1 MTPPPLAR
9 RLLRR
14 LLPEEVRDVLLG
26 DLDEEFERLVV
37 PSRSHRRAR
46 GWYWSQVIRSLPG
59 VIRLRAQAGRRR
71 SGPNEPVRPGRV
83 LGQFAADFRYGLR
96 RAMHQP
102 SLVATVTLTLALGI
116 GATTSV
122 FALVQIVLLRPLP
135 YDAADRLIAI
145 SEVDTRRPNSGGTVS
160 YPDFLDYRAQNSTL
174 VDVVGYS
181 GGSRN
186 VTGIVEQDRVPMTEV
201 TDGFF
206 ALLGVRPALG
216 RDFES
221 ADMRDQ
227 SPPVVIV
234 TDGAWRRRFGADSR
248 VIGRTIGLSGE
259 PTTIVGVLPRD
270 FEFPLRGLAELFL
283 PIRQTDAQ
291 SERRYMH
298 GLDIIGRLRPGVSPD
313 QAAAD
318 LDVIAR
324 RFASID
330 PQYHPAARASV
341 MRLADQV
348 VGSVRPILIVLLGAA
363 AFVLLV
369 ACANIAGVLVAR
381 GASRLYEIAIR
392 SAIGASRGRLI
403 RQLATESLVLAI
415 PGGVVGIILGQW
427 AVRLFVTSIPRA
439 QRAAVPHLTSISIDP
454 VSVAVS
460 VGLVVVSVIAFGVL
474 PAWQAARDGDR
485 AALRARGG
493 LDARRVRLQSVF
505 VVAQLALAVVL
516 LAGSGLM
523 SRSVYRLLGTS
534 PGFEP
539 EGLLTARVNPSFA
552 DAPRVTAYHQKLL
565 EQIRALPGVT
575 GVATVSQL
583 PLSGSGNSGTFKVV
597 ESAGKGEGSIQQEST
612 AAIRTISPG
621 YFAVMSIPVRQGRG
635 LSPEDRRGQPLVVVV
650 NQTLAATVFDG
661 RPLGQHIVFPFFDG
675 RPAWEIVGVVGDEQ
689 IASIDRPMS
698 PVVYFPFGQALNGD
712 INLVVRTTADP
723 ASQIRSVRAAAA
735 SVDPSVPV
743 YSAETMASRLSD
755 SDAVF
760 RRRSVLMLV
769 GSFAIAAVLLA
780 AIGLYGVL
788 AQIVSSRTREI
799 GVRMALGA
807 RHAHVARSILAR
819 ALVPAAAGLGIGLA
833 ATVWLSPALETLL
846 FGITPR
852 DWITLGVVSAFLAGV
867 AALACIVPTRRAVRI
882 DPVVALRQL

>member
-1 MTPPPLAR
+1 
-9 RLLRR
+9 
-14 LLPEEVRDVLLG
+14 LPEEVRDVLLG

-283 PIRQTDAQ
+283 PIRQTDSQ
-291 SERRYMH
+291 RGRRYMH

-474 PAWQAARDGDR
+474 PACQAARDGDR

-575 GVATVSQL
+575 SVATVSQL

>member
-1 MTPPPLAR
+1 MTPPRLAR
-9 RLLRR
+9 RFLRR
-14 LLPEEVRDVLLG
+14 LLPEDVRDVLLG
-26 DLDEEFERLVV
+26 DLDEEFERLVA
-37 PSRSHRRAR
+37 PSHSRLRAGWWYRR
-46 GWYWSQVIRSLPG
+46 QVIRSLPG
-59 VIRLRAQAGRRR
+59 VMRLRVQARRRR
-71 SGPNEPVRPGRV
+71 SGPNEPIRPGRL
-83 LGQFAADFRYGLR
+83 LGQLATDFRYGVR
-96 RAMHQP
+96 RVLHQP
-102 SLVATVTLTLALGI
+102 SLVATVTVTLALGI
-116 GATTSV
+116 AATTSV

-135 YDAADRLIAI
+135 YDAADRLISI
-145 SEVDTRRPNSGGTVS
+145 SEIDTRRPSGSGTVS
-160 YPDFLDYRAQNSTL
+160 YLDFLDYRAQNSTL
-174 VDVVGYS
+174 VDVVGFS

-186 VTGIVEQDRVPMTEV
+186 VTGIDEQDRVPMTEV

-216 RDFES
+216 RDFEA
-221 ADMRDQ
+221 ADMRAQ
-227 SPPVVIV
+227 SPPVVII
-234 TDGAWRRRFGADSR
+234 TDGAWRRRLGADPA

-259 PTTIVGVLPRD
+259 QTTIVGVLRRD

-283 PIRQTDAQ
+283 PIRASAAQ
-291 SERRYMH
+291 LERRYMH
-298 GLDIIGRLRPGVSPD
+298 GLDIIGRLRPGVSSD

-341 MRLADQV
+341 VTLTDLV

-381 GASRLYEIAIR
+381 GASRFYEIAIR

-415 PGGVVGIILGQW
+415 PGGVFGIILGQW
-427 AVRLFVTSIPRA
+427 AVRLFVTSIPRS
-439 QRAAVPHLTSISIDP
+439 QRAALPHLTSISIDP
-454 VSVAVS
+454 MSVAVS
-460 VGLVVVSVIAFGVL
+460 VGLVIVSVIAFGVL

-516 LAGSGLM
+516 LAGGGLM

-539 EGLLTARVNPSFA
+539 KGLLTARVNPSFS
-552 DAPRVTAYHQKLL
+552 DAPRVTAYHQNLL
-565 EQIRALPGVT
+565 EQIRAIPGVT

-597 ESAGKGEGSIQQEST
+597 ESAGKGERSALEST

-621 YFAVMSIPVRQGRG
+621 YFAVMSIPVLQGRG

-650 NQTLAATVFDG
+650 NQTLATTVFDG
-661 RPLGQHIVFPFFDG
+661 RPLGHHIVFPFFDG

-689 IASIDRPMS
+689 IASIDRPMA

-712 INLVVRTTADP
+712 INLVVRTSADP
-723 ASQIRSVRAAAA
+723 ASHVRGVRAAAA
-735 SVDPSVPV
+735 SIDPAVPV

-769 GSFAIAAVLLA
+769 GSFAVAAVLLA

-807 RHAHVARSILAR
+807 RHAQVARSILAR

-833 ATVWLSPALETLL
+833 VTLWLSPALETLL
-846 FGITPR
+846 FGVTPR

-882 DPVVALRQL
+882 DPVVALRHL

>member
-9 RLLRR
+9 RVLRR

-26 DLDEEFERLVV
+26 DLDEEFERLVA
-37 PSRSHRRAR
+37 PARSRRGAR
-46 GWYWSQVIRSLPG
+46 WWYWWQVIRSLPAAM
-59 VIRLRAQAGRRR
+59 RLRVQARRRR
-71 SGPNEPVRPGRV
+71 SGPNTVRPGRL
-83 LGQFAADFRYGLR
+83 LGQLTTDFRYGLR
-96 RAMHQP
+96 RALHQP

-116 GATTSV
+116 AATTSV
-122 FALVQIVLLRPLP
+122 FALVRIVLLRPLP
-135 YDAADRLIAI
+135 YDAADRLISI
-145 SEVDTRRPNSGGTVS
+145 SEIDTLRPSSSGTVS

-186 VTGIVEQDRVPMTEV
+186 VTGISDLDRVPMTEV

-216 RDFES
+216 RDFEP
-221 ADMRDQ
+221 ADMRAQ
-227 SPPVVIV
+227 SPPVVII
-234 TDGAWRRRFGADSR
+234 TDGAWRRRFGADPR

-283 PIRQTDAQ
+283 PIRVSDAQ
-291 SERRYMH
+291 RERRYMH
-298 GLDIIGRLRPGVSPD
+298 GLDIFGRLRPGVSAN

-341 MRLADQV
+341 MRLADQI

-369 ACANIAGVLVAR
+369 ACANIAGVLVSR
-381 GASRLYEIAIR
+381 GASRLHEIAIR

-415 PGGVVGIILGQW
+415 PGGVLGILLGEW
-427 AVRLFVTSIPRA
+427 AVRLFVTSIPRS
-439 QRAAVPHLTSISIDP
+439 QRAALPHLTSIAIDP
-454 VSVAVS
+454 VSVAMS
-460 VGLVVVSVIAFGVL
+460 VGLVIVSVIAFGIL

-493 LDARRVRLQSVF
+493 LDPRRVRLQSVF
-505 VVAQLALAVVL
+505 VVVQLALAVVL

-534 PGFEP
+534 PGFET

-552 DAPRVTAYHQKLL
+552 DVPRVTAYHQSLL

-597 ESAGKGEGSIQQEST
+597 ESAGKGQRSSQQEST
-612 AAIRTISPG
+612 TAIRTISPG
-621 YFAVMSIPVRQGRG
+621 YFAVMSIPVLQGRG
-635 LSPEDRRGQPLVVVV
+635 FSPEDRRGQPLVVVV

-661 RPLGQHIVFPFFDG
+661 RPLGQHIVFPFFEG

-698 PVVYFPFGQALNGD
+698 PVVYFPFGQSLNGD
-712 INLVVRTTADP
+712 INLVVRTTGDP
-723 ASQIRSVRAAAA
+723 ASYVRSVRAAAMSA
-735 SVDPSVPV
+735 DASVPV
-743 YSAETMASRLSD
+743 YSAETMAGRLSD

-833 ATVWLSPALETLL
+833 VTLWLSPALETLL
-846 FGITPR
+846 FGVTPR
-852 DWITLGVVSAFLAGV
+852 DWITLGVVSAFLTGV
-867 AALACIVPTRRAVRI
+867 AAVACIVPTRRAVRI

>member
-9 RLLRR
+9 RFLRR
-14 LLPEEVRDVLLG
+14 LLPEDVRDVLLG
-26 DLDEEFERLVV
+26 DLDEEFERLVA
-37 PSRSHRRAR
+37 PSRSRLRA
-46 GWYWSQVIRSLPG
+46 GWWYWWQVIRSLPG
-59 VIRLRAQAGRRR
+59 VVRLREQARRRR
-71 SGPNEPVRPGRV
+71 SGPNEPVRQGRL
-83 LGQFAADFRYGLR
+83 LGQLATDFRYGVR
-96 RAMHQP
+96 RALHQP

-116 GATTSV
+116 AATTSV

-145 SEVDTRRPNSGGTVS
+145 AEVDTRRPNSSGTVS

-216 RDFES
+216 RDFEP
-221 ADMRDQ
+221 ADVRAQ
-227 SPPVVIV
+227 SPPVVII
-234 TDGAWRRRFGADSR
+234 TDGGWRRRFGADPR

-259 PTTIVGVLPRD
+259 QTTIVGVLPRD

-283 PIRQTDAQ
+283 PIRASAAQ
-291 SERRYMH
+291 LERRYMH
-298 GLDIIGRLRPGVSPD
+298 GLDIIGRLRPGVSSD

-330 PQYHPAARASV
+330 PQYHPAARARV
-341 MRLADQV
+341 VTLTDLV

-363 AFVLLV
+363 ALVLLV

-381 GASRLYEIAIR
+381 GASRFYEIAIR

-415 PGGVVGIILGQW
+415 PGGVFGIILGQW
-427 AVRLFVTSIPRA
+427 AVRLFVTSIPRS
-439 QRAAVPHLTSISIDP
+439 QRAALPHLTSISIDP

-460 VGLVVVSVIAFGVL
+460 VGLVIVSVIVFGVL

-493 LDARRVRLQSVF
+493 LDVRRVRLQSVF

-539 EGLLTARVNPSFA
+539 EGLLTARVNPSFS
-552 DAPRVTAYHQKLL
+552 DAPRVTAYHQNLL
-565 EQIRALPGVT
+565 EQIRAIPGVT

-583 PLSGSGNSGTFKVV
+583 PLSGSGNSGTFTVV
-597 ESAGKGEGSIQQEST
+597 ESAGKGEGSAQQEST

-621 YFAVMSIPVRQGRG
+621 YFAVMSIPVLQGRG

-689 IASIDRPMS
+689 IASIDRPMA

-723 ASQIRSVRAAAA
+723 ASYVRNVRAAAA
-735 SVDPSVPV
+735 SIDLSVPV

-769 GSFAIAAVLLA
+769 GSFAVAAVLLA

-807 RHAHVARSILAR
+807 RHTQVARSILAR

-833 ATVWLSPALETLL
+833 VTLWLSPALETLL
-846 FGITPR
+846 FGVTPR
-852 DWITLGVVSAFLAGV
+852 DWITLGVVSALLAGV
-867 AALACIVPTRRAVRI
+867 AALACFVPTRRAVRI
-882 DPVVALRQL
+882 DPVVALRHL